1 MRFISG
7 YFPLFLESCLIFSY
21 ENLYRHSVH
30 ALGYQSSPLFF
41 AKLSLNMDT
50 VQAPLF
56 RQFPL
61 YISLLEP
68 PPPFFHLKNF
78 QILHFKSVNFFQ
90 ILHFKNFH
98 L

>member
-56 RQFPL
+56 WQFPL
-61 YISLLEP
+61 YIILLEP
-68 PPPFFHLKNF
+68 PPPPPFFILKIF
-78 QILHFKSVNFFQ
+78 RFYILKV
-90 ILHFKNFH
+90 
-98 L
+98 